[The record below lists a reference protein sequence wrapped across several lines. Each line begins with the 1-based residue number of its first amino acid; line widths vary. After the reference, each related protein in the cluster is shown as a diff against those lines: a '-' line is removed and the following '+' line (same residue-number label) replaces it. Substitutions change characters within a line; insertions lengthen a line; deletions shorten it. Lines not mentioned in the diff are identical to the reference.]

1 MFELSPSRVQVNR
14 LRNPDVRVI
23 KERTDVR
30 SHLAGARP
38 APRCARRTREGGE
51 RSLSM
56 NSVRANC
63 LRFRQGFASPDLYDL
78 NRRVFEDAKLNVK
91 NFDANSTYVGFPEFC
106 CIARFDV
113 LKEAMAYRRILV

>member
-1 MFELSPSRVQVNR
+1 
-14 LRNPDVRVI
+14 
-23 KERTDVR
+23 
-30 SHLAGARP
+30 
-38 APRCARRTREGGE
+38 
-51 RSLSM
+51 M

-113 LKEAMAYRRILV
+113 LKEAMAYRRISSPIKADKIFYNQCIIIFADAIWQC